1 MTISPSDHSQDNGK
15 MSSLMKLSS
24 LSNLIV
30 AGALVMAG
38 GVFQYQFNPIGKVI
52 AQNGSTSGDLSASKL
67 ATLVNSDQPASRKDV
82 DFGIFW
88 EVWGLLEKDY
98 IDQEK
103 LQSDA
108 MVHGAIS
115 GMTASLGDPY
125 TMYLPPDLNE
135 KSAQELAGAFYG
147 VGIELGYIDGVL
159 AAVAPLAGTPAD
171 KAGVRAGDLIIKV
184 KDEAKGLDESTEG
197 WSLSKAVD
205 TIRGPK
211 DSPVILTLVRKD
223 TPEPFD
229 VTIKRG
235 EIVVKSAEVEF
246 VEYAG
251 KRVAHV
257 KLSRFGERTV
267 SEWDGVVSQ
276 ILAEKGKIA
285 GIVLD
290 VRNNPGGLFDDSL
303 TIASDF
309 IEDGTVVS
317 QKNKNGQQDFAAKG
331 KARLAGIPVEL
342 LVNKGSAS
350 ASEIVAGALR
360 DQLGAKLIGQKTF
373 GKGTVQDRRELSNG
387 GGIHITISR
396 WLLPKGDWIHEEGIP
411 VDVEIEQDF
420 NTEIDEQLNKAIEV
434 L

>member
-1 MTISPSDHSQDNGK
+1 
-15 MSSLMKLSS
+15 
-24 LSNLIV
+24 
-30 AGALVMAG
+30 MAG
-38 GVFQYQFNPIGKVI
+38 GVFQYQFNPIGKIVS
-52 AQNGSTSGDLSASKL
+52 AKSGTNAGDISASKL
-67 ATLVNSDQPASRKDV
+67 SQLVNEDAPASKKDV
-82 DFGIFW
+82 DFGVFW

-103 LQSDA
+103 VQPDA
-108 MVHGAIS
+108 MVHGAIA
-115 GMTASLGDPY
+115 GMTSALGDPY

-135 KSAQELAGAFYG
+135 KSAQELAGSFYG

-171 KAGVRAGDLIIKV
+171 IAGVRAGDLIIKV
-184 KDEAKGLDESTEG
+184 KDEAKGLDKSTEG
-197 WSLSKAVD
+197 WSLNEAVEA
-205 TIRGPK
+205 IRGPK
-211 DSPVILTLVRKD
+211 DSPVILSLVRKE

-229 VTIKRG
+229 ITIKRG
-235 EIVVKSAEVEF
+235 EIVVKSAEVTF

-267 SEWDGVVSQ
+267 GEWDGVVAQ
-276 ILAEKGKIA
+276 ILAEKNKIA

-309 IEDGTVVS
+309 IEDGVVVS
-317 QKNKNGQQDFAAKG
+317 QKNTTGQQDFKAKG
-331 KARLAGIPVEL
+331 KARLVGIPVEL

-360 DQLGAKLIGQKTF
+360 DQIGAKLIGEKTF

-396 WLLPKGDWIHEEGIP
+396 WLLPKGDWIHDEGIP
-411 VDVEIEQDF
+411 VDIEVEQDF
-420 NTEIDEQLNKAIEV
+420 NTEADEQLNKAIEV